1 MPWVVGMWL
10 EYTLRCQPS
19 LSSATFWVLRVPLN
33 GGQTH
38 AGFGTPIKCPDAK
51 IMWTFFGD
59 QILSPLNARVGRGGV
74 LPYKRLTGKCRWMVR
89 IFTTAIMDKSLG
101 TLLRFWGVFQCT
113 QSNPSPYPTNNF
125 GRVYPEFLL
134 SFSFVYGGGGETCK
148 KVSKRMHCFKREPR
162 NEYEYWSTVPRTFVR
177 DCRLTM
183 MGSNFQ

>member
-19 LSSATFWVLRVPLN
+19 LSSAIFWVLRVPLN

-38 AGFGTPIKCPDAK
+38 AGFGTPKMCPNAK
-51 IMWTFFGD
+51 IMWTFFRD
-59 QILSPLNARVGRGGV
+59 QILSPLNARVGRRGL
-74 LPYKRLTGKCRWMVR
+74 LPYKRLTGKCRWMAR

-134 SFSFVYGGGGETCK
+134 SFSFVYGGGGGGENCK

-162 NEYEYWSTVPRTFVR
+162 NDWKIWKLKYCPKDF
-177 DCRLTM
+177 CPGL
-183 MGSNFQ
+183 

>member
-38 AGFGTPIKCPDAK
+38 AGFGTPKMCPNAK
-51 IMWTFFGD
+51 IMWTFFRD
-59 QILSPLNARVGRGGV
+59 QILSPLNARVGRRGL
-74 LPYKRLTGKCRWMVR
+74 LPYKRLTGKCRWMAR

-113 QSNPSPYPTNNF
+113 QSNLSPYPTNNF

-134 SFSFVYGGGGETCK
+134 SFSFVYGGGRKNCRK
-148 KVSKRMHCFKREPR
+148 ISKRMHCFKREPR
-162 NEYEYWSTVPRTFVR
+162 NDWKIWILKYCPKDF
-177 DCRLTM
+177 CPGL
-183 MGSNFQ
+183 